1 MSSGASST
9 TSAGW
14 SAPILAKHPPLQLK
28 YFYILFMGDK
38 IRFKPIFNDVKI
50 KEKKIEFK
58 TTYGVAAGSG
68 GGWAG
73 AAAGS
78 GSWAV
83 AGSAGGGWAGRRGP
97 CGEAVAVRGAV
108 GEGRATLTELRW
120 PVQLRR
126 RRSDGGDFGAVLVR
140 FWCCFGYALE
150 IFCNCFGHV
159 LEVLEIFCSCFGAVL
174 VMFWRYFG
182 AVLVLEIFCSCF
194 GHVLQKERHVPLL
207 EIVTWLLPW
216 SKGDVTV
223 SSDMAMLVTYG
234 PLGFV
239 EIFGTPMVGIDGA
252 SGHAGLGG
260 CPTFIL
266 GMVAA

>member
-1 MSSGASST
+1 MGESERLWFPQFELVSATATVRNFRTVAETSSVSNTGAEFRTGAGNHSGTGASST

-126 RRSDGGDFGAVLVR
+126 RRSDGGEGSVTEDVTPTRELSRLLRKSSIGEVVGASRGVR
-140 FWCCFGYALE
+140 VAKSE
-150 IFCNCFGHV
+150 ILWLPCTPESEHAPRV
-159 LEVLEIFCSCFGAVL
+159 SRET
-174 VMFWRYFG
+174 R
-182 AVLVLEIFCSCF
+182 
-194 GHVLQKERHVPLL
+194 
-207 EIVTWLLPW
+207 LLPQLLYHQK
-216 SKGDVTV
+216 S
-223 SSDMAMLVTYG
+223 G
-234 PLGFV
+234 PTITHI
-239 EIFGTPMVGIDGA
+239 EHM
-252 SGHAGLGG
+252 
-260 CPTFIL
+260 
-266 GMVAA
+266 